1 MQYGKGVGGVVANPE
16 LGYIVSEEW
25 KNPVTNIGWEALVSD
40 DLSQPLWVEVIVEA
54 QDVEEQQGS
63 GMVCGLGGLY
73 SMDKDGDCVDSSMVW
88 VGSKLCYG

>member
-1 MQYGKGVGGVVANPE
+1 ME
-16 LGYIVSEEW
+16 
-25 KNPVTNIGWEALVSD
+25 
-40 DLSQPLWVEVIVEA
+40 DLSGAAGVDVVKEA